1 MNAFHVGV
9 AHYVIHFRRASRLLC
24 GSPHIVFM
32 LQLCMRNSTYRPLPL
47 HTKEKYES
55 KLSVVGLQKH
65 NAQPGLDKPHML
77 AVFKSLNVGRYFAS
91 QPGPTLPEDA

>member
-1 MNAFHVGV
+1 
-9 AHYVIHFRRASRLLC
+9 
-24 GSPHIVFM
+24 M
-32 LQLCMRNSTYRPLPL
+32 LQLCMRKGTYRPLLL
-47 HTKEKYES
+47 HKKEKYES

-65 NAQPGLDKPHML
+65 NAQPSLDKPHML

>member
-1 MNAFHVGV
+1 
-9 AHYVIHFRRASRLLC
+9 
-24 GSPHIVFM
+24 
-32 LQLCMRNSTYRPLPL
+32 MRNSTYRPLSL

-65 NAQPGLDKPHML
+65 NAQPGLDKPHIL

-91 QPGPTLPEDA
+91 QPGPTLPDTCVVFGCTNAFGTLNSLLASWMRQMPLPIH